1 MVFHKESFIHRNKRL
16 GNGLLHGFIVVF
28 FRSHALIKAER
39 GAAMDWHAR
48 VEETPAQKE
57 RDRSTLSRLSCN
69 EHWPS
74 GHQAYG
80 VMATTRDVC

>member
-1 MVFHKESFIHRNKRL
+1 MAYCMDLLSFFLFHCIDQTQ
-16 GNGLLHGFIVVF
+16 
-28 FRSHALIKAER
+28 R

-48 VEETPAQKE
+48 LEEKPGQEK

-74 GHQAYG
+74 GHQTNG
-80 VMATTRDVC
+80 VMATT

>member
-1 MVFHKESFIHRNKRL
+1 
-16 GNGLLHGFIVVF
+16 
-28 FRSHALIKAER
+28 
-39 GAAMDWHAR
+39 MDWHAR

-57 RDRSTLSRLSCN
+57 RDRSTLSRVSCS

-80 VMATTRDVC
+80 VMATTRDVR

>member
-1 MVFHKESFIHRNKRL
+1 MVFHKESFTHRKARKWSIAWIYSR
-16 GNGLLHGFIVVF
+16 FF

-80 VMATTRDVC
+80 VMATTRDVR